1 MRLRTFIGILVALST
16 IVAVAY
22 LTNQN
27 IDLLGLP
34 FRLAGDFHVPLYA
47 ALITVFLLGFLPVV
61 VLLLVQT
68 LKQDLARRRQRRFER
83 EAQSWQAS
91 YRRAVDLQADGQWS
105 RAAEELGR
113 VLADQPDDFS
123 TLLRYGKVLRRCGRH
138 EEALEVLRR
147 ASVLY
152 PQSTAVL
159 LQLSEVYE
167 SRGESDVATQIQ
179 ERLLRDFPGSGVK
192 VLRHRRDEALAR
204 GDWAACRATQ
214 DRLDS
219 LLPSASEV
227 TDTGE
232 VAMRHIL
239 KYQEGVT
246 LLDKEK
252 FEDSRQV
259 FLKLIDDHPDSVPAR
274 MMLAEVALRSG
285 DAKEALRL
293 WRETYAQTRS
303 AAVLQRIED
312 HFIEREQPLEAIE
325 TLRAIIASADDD
337 LVPRFFLGQLYA
349 RLEMHQ
355 EAIGVLDK
363 IRSRAQDSPAYLK
376 LLAELRTRM
385 GEKEAASE
393 AFRAS
398 IERLGLLD
406 RRYVCAACRSR
417 TGSWDAICQVCGTF
431 GLIDLQVE
439 LASESIGDLL
449 PIHPVAE
456 LSDDSEN
463 L

>member
-34 FRLAGDFHVPLYA
+34 FKLAGELHVPLYA
-47 ALITVFLLGFLPVV
+47 ALLTVFLLGFLPVV
-61 VLLLVQT
+61 ILLLVQT
-68 LKQDLARRRQRRFER
+68 LKQDLSRRRQRRFER
-83 EAQSWQAS
+83 ESQSWQMS
-91 YRRAVDLQADGQWS
+91 FRRAVDLQADGQWL
-105 RAAEELGR
+105 RAADELER

-123 TLLRYGKVLRRCGRH
+123 TLLGYGNVLRRCGRH
-138 EEALEVLRR
+138 EDALEVLRR

-159 LQLSEVYE
+159 LQLIEVYE
-167 SRGESDVATQIQ
+167 ARGESEVAAQIQ

-192 VLRHRRDEALAR
+192 ILRRRRDEALAR
-204 GDWAACRATQ
+204 GDWASCRATQ

-219 LLPSASEV
+219 LLPSTSE
-227 TDTGE
+227 TIEPGE
-232 VAMRHIL
+232 VATRHIL
-239 KYQEGVT
+239 RYQEGVAF
-246 LLDKEK
+246 LEREK
-252 FEDSRQV
+252 YQESQQIFQQ
-259 FLKLIDDHPDSVPAR
+259 LIDEHPDSVPAR

-285 DAKEALRL
+285 HASEALRR
-293 WRETYAQTRS
+293 WRETYDRTGS

-325 TLRAIIASADDD
+325 MLRAIIATADDD
-337 LVPRFFLGQLYA
+337 LLPRFFLGQLYA
-349 RLEMHQ
+349 RLEMHR
-355 EAIGVLDK
+355 EAMGVLDG
-363 IRSRAQDSPAYLK
+363 IRSRAQDSAAYLR
-376 LLAELRTRM
+376 LLAELKIRM

-398 IERLGLLD
+398 IERLGLSN
-406 RRYVCAACRSR
+406 RRYVCGACRSI
-417 TGSWDAICQVCGTF
+417 TDSWNAICHECGTF

-439 LASESIGDLL
+439 LVSEPNEEVP

-456 LSDDSEN
+456 VSDDRDQ